1 MSFISNALLILA
13 SHRHLER
20 GVYPHLVLGTTYYS
34 VVSAI
39 DSSGADSVVA
49 YFATAVVRSRCEMSK
64 ARKTL
69 LIIGIAVVGVAGAIW
84 AFLTWATWNI
94 K

>member
-1 MSFISNALLILA
+1 MAQKVI
-13 SHRHLER
+13 E
-20 GVYPHLVLGTTYYS
+20 

-39 DSSGADSVVA
+39 DSNSEDSVVA
-49 YFATAVVRSRCEMSK
+49 YFARAVVRSRREMSR

-69 LIIGIAVVGVAGAIW
+69 LIIGIVVVGVAGAIW

>member
-1 MSFISNALLILA
+1 
-13 SHRHLER
+13 
-20 GVYPHLVLGTTYYS
+20 
-34 VVSAI
+34 
-39 DSSGADSVVA
+39 
-49 YFATAVVRSRCEMSK
+49 MSK

-69 LIIGIAVVGVAGAIW
+69 LIIGIAVVGIAGAIW

>member
-1 MSFISNALLILA
+1 
-13 SHRHLER
+13 
-20 GVYPHLVLGTTYYS
+20 
-34 VVSAI
+34 
-39 DSSGADSVVA
+39 
-49 YFATAVVRSRCEMSK
+49 MSK

-69 LIIGIAVVGVAGAIW
+69 LIIGSAVLGVVGAIW

>member
-1 MSFISNALLILA
+1 MRPRTIPLRLQ
-13 SHRHLER
+13 
-20 GVYPHLVLGTTYYS
+20 
-34 VVSAI
+34 I
-39 DSSGADSVVA
+39 DSNGADSVVA

-69 LIIGIAVVGVAGAIW
+69 LIIGGAVVGVVGAIW